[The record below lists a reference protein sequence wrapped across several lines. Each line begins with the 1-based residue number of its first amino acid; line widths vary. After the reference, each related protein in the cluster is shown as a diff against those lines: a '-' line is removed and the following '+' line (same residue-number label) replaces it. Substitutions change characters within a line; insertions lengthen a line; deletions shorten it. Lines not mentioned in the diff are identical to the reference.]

1 MTLGGDSVIAI
12 AREKRWLF
20 RGLVW
25 LLAFSFLLTGLLL
38 NAEAWAAT
46 FYVSDTTLET
56 ILRSGPGIHHRII
69 ASLPVGEL
77 VNVIGE
83 ESGWAQV
90 ALQDGRTGWTPR
102 RYLSDRPPWRITAR
116 KLETENQQIQDRI
129 RDIENTNRELLDENS
144 KLEGQ
149 LRMDAAEL
157 ESVRQQH
164 EVLKSGAANYL
175 GLKNAFEK
183 LESEVPQTEQELG
196 EMQSAHDKL
205 KYSNKMRWFLYGAGA
220 IILGWLAGLVM
231 SGRRRRSSE
240 IYR

>member
-1 MTLGGDSVIAI
+1 MIAV
-12 AREKRWLF
+12 AREKICLS
-20 RGLVW
+20 RGVVW
-25 LLAFSFLLTGLLL
+25 LLTCSFLLPVLLL
-38 NAEAWAAT
+38 SAVTWAAN

-90 ALQDGRTGWTPR
+90 ALRDGRTGWTPK
-102 RYLSDRPPWRITAR
+102 RYLSDRPPWRMTAK
-116 KLETENQQIQDRI
+116 KLEAENQQIQKRI
-129 RDIENTNRELLDENS
+129 NEIELTSRELLEENS
-144 KLEGQ
+144 KLEEQ
-149 LRMDAAEL
+149 LRKDAAEL
-157 ESVRQQH
+157 EAIRQQH
-164 EVLKSGAANYL
+164 EILKSGAANYL

-183 LESEVPQTEQELG
+183 LEAEVPQTELKLG
-196 EMQSAHDKL
+196 EMQRVHDKL
-205 KYSNKMRWFLYGAGA
+205 KSSNKMRWFLYGAGA
-220 IILGWLAGLVM
+220 IILGWLAGLAM